1 MNKILVSL
9 LIAIGAI
16 GAAEAGGPNN
26 GGNYNRGGN
35 TYVNN
40 NNYYRGGGG
49 YYRGYNN
56 NYNWVAPAL
65 IGGAIGAAITA
76 PYFYTPLQPNTYVIP
91 GPVTSVYAQPQVIVV
106 PEPAPVYTNTVQ
118 TNNQC
123 PYPERAT
130 YNRVYTTDRFGNNI
144 QVDQFVGCR

>member
-16 GAAEAGGPNN
+16 GAIGAAEAGGPNGHYN
-26 GGNYNRGGN
+26 GSNYNRGGN

-49 YYRGYNN
+49 YNRGYWNN
-56 NYNWVAPAL
+56 GAWVAPL
-65 IGGAIGAAITA
+65 VVGGFIGAAVVAA
-76 PYFYTPLQPNTYVIP
+76 PYYAP
-91 GPVTSVYAQPQVIVV
+91 PVVEVVPV

-123 PYPERAT
+123 PYPDRPT
-130 YNRVYTTDRFGNNI
+130 YNRIYTTDRFGNNI
-144 QVDQFVGCR
+144 QVDQFIGCR